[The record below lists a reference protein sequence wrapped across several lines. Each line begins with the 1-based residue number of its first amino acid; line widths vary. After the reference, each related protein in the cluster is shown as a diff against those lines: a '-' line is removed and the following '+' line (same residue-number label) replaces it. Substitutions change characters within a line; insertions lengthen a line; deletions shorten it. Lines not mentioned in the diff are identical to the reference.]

1 VRAGRHQQH
10 NIGQITKARATRRET
25 ADITMT
31 ADSELCTTELNA
43 ESYGAIM
50 RASFGLDPLQNH
62 PGCNV
67 QDATLYAH
75 KGILLGRGR
84 TSDERKT

>member
-1 VRAGRHQQH
+1 MRAGKHQQH
-10 NIGQITKARATRRET
+10 NIGQITKARVARRET
-25 ADITMT
+25 ADMTMT
-31 ADSELCTTELNA
+31 ADSELFATELNA
-43 ESYGAIM
+43 KAYGAIM

-67 QDATLYAH
+67 QDASLDTH